1 MQTTPIPAVYFD
13 GQSTRAQAVE
23 LQLLGADL
31 HVKGEQLHRVVR
43 QSTVQWPER
52 TRYGIRV
59 AYFDDGASVQ
69 CSQSQLWDNWRKQA
83 GHSETWVVKFQQSWR
98 LVFFSVLL
106 LIATIMALQRWAI
119 PVASRAVVKAVPMS
133 VDEFLGKN
141 SLATID
147 EYLMQPSKLTLAEQE
162 SFRAAFERASLA
174 LPGDKRAKW
183 QLYFRKSKIGPNA
196 FALPGG
202 VMVMTD
208 ELVDLVNRDEQIIV
222 GVLAHELGHVHERHG
237 MRMVIQVTGLGPIAS
252 LVLGDFSTIL
262 AGVPTLLGQASY
274 SREAEKEADAFS
286 VDMLIA
292 AKISPMVMVALFD
305 KLSENKV
312 KDKVIDKDSDVEK
325 EAENQKEKKHPD
337 NQGANSSWLGIAFSS
352 HPADADRIAF
362 FKQAAANQSLKLPV
376 N

>member
-1 MQTTPIPAVYFD
+1 MQTTHIPAVYFD
-13 GQSTRAQAVE
+13 GQSTRAQTVE

-31 HVKGEQLHRVVR
+31 LIKGELVHRVVR
-43 QSTVQWPER
+43 QSSVRWPER

-69 CSQSQLWDNWRKQA
+69 CSQSKQWDNWRKQA

-98 LVFFSVLL
+98 LVIFSVLL
-106 LIATIMALQRWAI
+106 LIVIIAALQRWAI
-119 PVASRAVVKAVPMS
+119 PVFSRVAVKAVPTS
-133 VDEFLGKN
+133 VDEFLGRN

-147 EYLMQPSKLTLAEQE
+147 EYLMQPSKLALAEQE
-162 SFRAAFERASLA
+162 NFRAAFERASQS
-174 LPGDKRAKW
+174 LPIDKRAKW
-183 QLYFRKSKIGPNA
+183 QLHFRKSKIGPNA

-208 ELVDLVNRDEQIIV
+208 ELVELVNRDEQIIV

-237 MRMVIQVTGLGPIAS
+237 MRMVIQVTGLGAIAS
-252 LVLGDFSTIL
+252 LVLGDFSTLL
-262 AGVPTLLGQASY
+262 AGIPTLLGQASY

-286 VDMLIA
+286 VDLLRA
-292 AKISPMVMVALFD
+292 AKISPTVMVALFE
-305 KLSENKV
+305 KLSENRE
-312 KDKVIDKDSDVEK
+312 KDKNIATAK
-325 EAENQKEKKHPD
+325 ETGMQNEKKNSD

-352 HPADADRIAF
+352 HPANADRIAY
-362 FKQAAANQSLKLPV
+362 FKQAAANQSLNLPV